1 VINVVIANIKKKNV
15 KKKMIKSKNSGSFF
29 SAKNSSVRAV
39 FLTNSLNELLL
50 LAVMKKHG
58 KNHDMFIS
66 NRDHYNSQVD

>member
-1 VINVVIANIKKKNV
+1 
-15 KKKMIKSKNSGSFF
+15 MIIFF

-39 FLTNSLNELLL
+39 FLTKWLNGLLL